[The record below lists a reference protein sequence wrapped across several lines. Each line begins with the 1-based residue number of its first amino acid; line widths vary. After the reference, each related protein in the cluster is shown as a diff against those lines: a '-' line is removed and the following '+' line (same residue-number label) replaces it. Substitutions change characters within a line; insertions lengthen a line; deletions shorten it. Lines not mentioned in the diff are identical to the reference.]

1 MRTACRAA
9 LINLATLTAEED
21 MGSPLSLGY
30 LLAYARQALGR
41 RVESRIFQYRLGTR
55 RSMLEAA
62 LRDLAAFAPRIVGIS
77 CYGWNVEAALALAR
91 ALKRRWPALLVVL
104 GGPEIHPGRA
114 ALLRAGTADALVVG
128 EGEETWVELLR
139 RRLDGRAWAG
149 TPGALA
155 MGAQGPV
162 SGPQRALIE
171 PLDRV
176 PSPWTAGDF
185 PRDPAVWNTALLET
199 SRGCPMDCSFCT
211 WTNRRGKV
219 RRLSE
224 ARVAADLEVLGRLRP
239 KNVFVCD
246 SDFFW
251 DRERGLRLARL
262 MRGIGEKSDI
272 QWYLEVSIEHLDD
285 GVLEA
290 TGHPCFGLGVG
301 VESLSPRVLRLN
313 GRNPD
318 LRRARAALDRL
329 RRRPGRAEVN
339 LHLICGLPGETR
351 ESFLAGL
358 DEILSVPSARPIVF
372 CAQALPG
379 SRLAGSM
386 SSLIRRRR
394 RPPHYVLATDE
405 LSESGLRELRR
416 TTFELLMLM
425 NHPQTRDLLRRL
437 AKRRAGSITAVF
449 TALRRTLGADAR
461 SILETAWRHCSRFP
475 AREQFSLN
483 WEWRPVIDAAQEA
496 RLSAGVQAA
505 ARAAGAGRPRVSA

>member
-9 LINLATLTAEED
+9 LINLATLTAAED
-21 MGSPLSLGY
+21 MGSPLSLGF
-30 LLAYARQALGR
+30 LMAYSRKALGR

-55 RSMLEAA
+55 RSMIAAA
-62 LRDLAAFAPRIVGIS
+62 LRDLAAFAPRVAGIS

-91 ALKRRWPALLVVL
+91 ALKRRRPALRVVL

-114 ALLRAGTADALVVG
+114 ALLRAKTADALVLG

-139 RRLDGRAWAG
+139 RLLDGRSWAG

-155 MGAQGPV
+155 MGALRPARGPR
-162 SGPQRALIE
+162 RAFIE

-176 PSPWTAGDF
+176 PSPWTAGAF
-185 PRDPAVWNTALLET
+185 PRDHAVWNTALIET

-211 WTNRRGKV
+211 WTNRRSKV
-219 RRLSE
+219 RRFSE

-262 MRGIGEKSDI
+262 MRGHGEKSDI
-272 QWYLEVSIEHLDD
+272 QWYLEVSIEHLDAE
-285 GVLEA
+285 VLEA
-290 TGHPCFGLGVG
+290 TDHPCFGLGVG
-301 VESLSPRVLRLN
+301 VESLSPGVLRLN

-318 LRRARAALDRL
+318 LRRIRAALDCL
-329 RRRPGRAEVN
+329 RRRPTRAEVN

-358 DEILSVPSARPIVF
+358 DEILSVPGARPIVF
-372 CAQALPG
+372 CAQVLPG
-379 SRLAGSM
+379 SRLAGPM
-386 SSLIRRRR
+386 RHLVRRRR
-394 RPPHYVLATDE
+394 RPPHYVVATDALPE
-405 LSESGLRELRR
+405 REYLELRR
-416 TTFELLMLM
+416 AAFELLLLM
-425 NHPQTRDLLRRL
+425 NHPPTRDLLRRL
-437 AKRRAGSITAVF
+437 AKKRAGSITAVF
-449 TALRRTLGADAR
+449 AAVRHGLDPGAR
-461 SILETAWRHCSRFP
+461 SILGKAWRRCSRFP

-483 WEWRPVIDAAQEA
+483 WEWRPVLDAAQEA
-496 RLSAGVQAA
+496 RLFAGVRAA
-505 ARAAGAGRPRVSA
+505 A